1 MEIKANKY
9 AGKDI
14 LRFICENTNLT
25 QKEFADE
32 LGLSRM
38 AVAKWETNISEP
50 SPATIKKLI
59 EFCQKNKI
67 RITR

>member
-1 MEIKANKY
+1 MPDIKKN
-9 AGKDI
+9 
-14 LRFICENTNLT
+14 LRRLRVELDLT

-38 AVAKWETNISEP
+38 AVAKWEANISEP

>member
-1 MEIKANKY
+1 MR
-9 AGKDI
+9 I
-14 LRFICENTNLT
+14 LETKKIRQTMGLT

-59 EFCQKNKI
+59 AFCQKNKI